1 MMLVRTYLAPS
12 AIEGLGVFTREPIRK
27 GDLVWRFDTRFDRV
41 IPVADMRD
49 APAHMQEFLD
59 RYTYPLPSDPENFV
73 VLDVDEGRFMN
84 HADEPN
90 CEFPPDGE
98 TGWAVRDIA
107 AGEELT
113 CHYACFTMGDIA
125 FQPSRHEVGHIRH
138 AAE

>member
-12 AIEGLGVFTREPIRK
+12 AIEGLGVFTRESVRK

-41 IPVADMRD
+41 IPVEDVRA
-49 APAHMQEFLD
+49 APPHMQEFME
-59 RYTYPLPSDPENFV
+59 RYGYPLPSDPENFV

-84 HADEPN
+84 HADAPN

-98 TGWAVRDIA
+98 TGWALRDIA

-113 CHYACFTMGDIA
+113 CHYACFTLGEIA

>member
-41 IPVADMRD
+41 IPVEDVAA
-49 APAHMQEFLD
+49 APAHMQEFME
-59 RYTYPLPSDPENFV
+59 RYAYPLPSDPERFV

-98 TGWAVRDIA
+98 TGWAARDIA

-113 CHYACFTMGDIA
+113 CHYACFTLGAIR
-125 FQPSRHEVGHIRH
+125 FQPSRHEVGQHRH